1 MSWKTRLARLAMD
14 RLSRQ
19 ETLALAGDVL
29 TGWLDGLSGEEK
41 TAFLQALVEENL
53 GLTLA
58 GLSQEERGRLMN
70 ALLATVA
77 REFPLADLDIL
88 GVFGESEEA

>member
-1 MSWKTRLARLAMD
+1 MSWKTWLARRVVG

-29 TGWLDGLSGEEK
+29 TAWLAGLSGGEK
-41 TAFLQALVEENL
+41 VAFLQALVKENL
-53 GLTLA
+53 GPALA

-77 REFPLADLDIL
+77 REFPLADMDIL
-88 GVFGESEEA
+88 GVFAQREEG

>member
-1 MSWKTRLARLAMD
+1 MSWKTWLARLVMD

-29 TGWLDGLSGEEK
+29 TGWLAGLSGEEK
-41 TAFLQALVEENL
+41 VAFLQALVEENL
-53 GLTLA
+53 GPALA
-58 GLSQEERGRLMN
+58 GLSREERGRMMN

-88 GVFGESEEA
+88 GVFAQHEEG